1 MKNRVLLE
9 TRVRLVMADE
19 AETVI
24 DENQELFADL
34 YNSNKPSGC
43 SVRTLL
49 LVVLAL
55 VNVGMY
61 FGLKKVSPGYIIPKM
76 ILGNVVAVILMFL
89 TVSIILTII
98 FRRKRRKEQM
108 TDDDTEDLVQ
118 ISNGEYVIVK
128 NLSDFEKPKLTLRE
142 LNFTYMGRTYEWTD
156 IKGYTNTDEWLFVM
170 SKNTSIIPIKMD
182 NLKEK
187 RRMEIIG
194 IFADRIRRAK
204 ATQQLDKAIE

>member
-1 MKNRVLLE
+1 
-9 TRVRLVMADE
+9 MADE

-142 LNFTYMGRTYEWTD
+142 LNFTYIGRTYEWTD
-156 IKGYTNTDEWLFVM
+156 IKGYTNTDEWIFVM
-170 SKNTSIIPIKMD
+170 LNDSSLLPIKID

-204 ATQQLDKAIE
+204 LPNGHNDKL

>member
-1 MKNRVLLE
+1 MKNRTLLE

-142 LNFTYMGRTYEWTD
+142 LNFTYIGRTYEWTD
-156 IKGYTNTDEWLFVM
+156 IKGYTNTDEWIFVM
-170 SKNTSIIPIKMD
+170 LNDSSLLPIKID

-204 ATQQLDKAIE
+204 LPNGHNDKL

>member
-194 IFADRIRRAK
+194 IFEDRIRRAK